1 MSKDLDD
8 AMFRLIN
15 KVDKINQLNE
25 MKEMGAAPKDI
36 AILSEE
42 IGNLQMNSIL
52 GGLFDED

>member
-8 AMFRLIN
+8 AMFRLID
-15 KVDKINQLNE
+15 KVDKINKLNE
-25 MKEMGAAPKDI
+25 MKEMGAAPRDTED
-36 AILSEE
+36 LEEE